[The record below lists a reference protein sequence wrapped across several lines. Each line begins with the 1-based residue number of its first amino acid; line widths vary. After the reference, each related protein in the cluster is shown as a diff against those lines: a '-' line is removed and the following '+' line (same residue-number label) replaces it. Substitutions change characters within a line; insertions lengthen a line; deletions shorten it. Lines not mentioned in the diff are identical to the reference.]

1 MKIQTKNLALAVALA
16 LGSLAG
22 AAQAALV
29 TTSRTWDLSNGQA
42 GNNGPLNGGPVS
54 VASGDHVVYTVDF
67 TGNQVLTIADGHEL
81 LWTALE
87 AGDNNSSYTIQNV
100 HLDFLG
106 ATAVGGAA
114 TSLFKSIESGGMAHL
129 GTAWQQFLNPGQS
142 ISFSSF
148 QLSFDVLSI
157 AVSPHGYARSLDYAS
172 GDHVSFSVNT
182 VPEGGSIGLVAAAL
196 AMLTG
201 VRRARQRRA

>member
-1 MKIQTKNLALAVALA
+1 MKIQKKNLALALALA
-16 LGSLAG
+16 LGTVAG

-29 TTSRTWDLSNGQA
+29 TTSRTWDLSNGLGA
-42 GNNGPLNGGPVS
+42 NNGLLSGGPVS
-54 VASGDHVVYTVDF
+54 VANGDHVIYTVDF
-67 TGNQVLTIADGHEL
+67 KGNQVLTIADGQEL

-106 ATAVGGAA
+106 ATSTGGAA
-114 TSLFKSIESGGMAHL
+114 TSLFKAIESSGMAHL

-142 ISFSSF
+142 ISFASF
-148 QLSFDVLSI
+148 QLSFDVASI
-157 AVSPHGYARSLDYAS
+157 AVSPHSYARSLDYVS

-182 VPEGGSIGLVAAAL
+182 VPEGGSVGLVAAAL
-196 AMLTG
+196 AALAG
-201 VRRARQRRA
+201 VRRVRQRRA